1 MASVTITKA
10 LFPSTIFLLVTI
22 FSTSLYFASCSSD
35 EVDALLKWKAT
46 LHSQDNNTLLPSWA
60 NDQKT
65 VSPCNWYGLSCNE
78 NGSINRLNLSSSG
91 LNGTLNYFSFNSFP
105 NLMYFDLMFN
115 NFSGII
121 PSDIGHLSKLV
132 FLDFS
137 VNQFTGKIPPEI
149 GTLMSLE
156 RLELQL
162 NNLTGQ
168 IPRSLGYKK
177 HIRTDFV
184 KEIHNIMN
192 KFPTTKYYR
201 IITKS
206 SKLRKLRL
214 WNVVFDDEVDFADY
228 ESIVMDFGWTVLDE
242 HFADWVACLLKS

>member
-1 MASVTITKA
+1 MASVTNTKT

-22 FSTSLYFASCSSD
+22 FSTTLYFASCSSD

-60 NDQKT
+60 SDQKT

-132 FLDFS
+132 YLDFS

-168 IPRSLGYKK
+168 IPRSLVTSLTSSSINKVDLK
-177 HIRTDFV
+177 DLLDHRLPVPLLEIKEVVTLILVLAIKCVNSDPEIRPTMYDV
-184 KEIHNIMN
+184 SQELAS
-192 KFPTTKYYR
+192 FP
-201 IITKS
+201 
-206 SKLRKLRL
+206 
-214 WNVVFDDEVDFADY
+214 
-228 ESIVMDFGWTVLDE
+228 
-242 HFADWVACLLKS
+242 